1 MLDNSI
7 HIIESFL
14 TVYGMVAV
22 FLLGILEEII
32 FFIPMS
38 ILFVAAGFFIIDP
51 ELKFFQALFAAI
63 WKISIPGALGVVLGG
78 LLIYWFI
85 YWSGKKITRKFG
97 RYIGL
102 DWSHVENL
110 SQKFQA
116 GHIDEA
122 VLIFLRIVPIFPIGI
137 VSIFCGFV
145 RIKWKEFLWTT
156 FFGTLFRFTGL
167 AIFGWYLGREYLKY
181 AFQIAAFE
189 RYFVLG
195 LLILVVGISF
205 YFYARSLQL
214 RSGKNL

>member
-14 TVYGMVAV
+14 AVYGIAAV
-22 FLLGILEEII
+22 FLIGILEEII

-51 ELKFFQALFAAI
+51 ELKLFQALFTAI

-156 FFGTLFRFTGL
+156 FFGTLFRFIGL
-167 AIFGWYLGREYLKY
+167 AMLGWYLGREYLKY

-189 RYFVLG
+189 RYLVIGLLFIGLFVLIY
-195 LLILVVGISF
+195 L
-205 YFYARSLQL
+205 Y
-214 RSGKNL
+214 GKQKRTI